1 MALKNKKHV
10 FWQAFFLTILFFFLG
25 LVLGVYL
32 EQLRSDDSNI
42 IFYQSETSLYDS
54 FALSK
59 LLDNSLISCDELADA
74 NVNFADKIYEEAKEL
89 ERFDSSSKLT
99 DSIKII
105 HRKYDLLRTLLWMNL
120 IEVKEE
126 TSEKLLEIKKDLE
139 TLKYETEKIKSF
151 LEMISEE
158 FSKFAKKEDLEILAK
173 QAKMF
178 QPFKFKK

>member
-1 MALKNKKHV
+1 MANEKVQQGQENYGQQYAEPNTNMRIKDLEEKQN
-10 FWQAFFLTILFFFLG
+10 ILR
-25 LVLGVYL
+25 
-32 EQLRSDDSNI
+32 ER
-42 IFYQSETSLYDS
+42 
-54 FALSK
+54 
-59 LLDNSLISCDELADA
+59 LLLIG
-74 NVNFADKIYEEAKEL
+74 K
-89 ERFDSSSKLT
+89 
-99 DSIKII
+99 
-105 HRKYDLLRTLLWMNL
+105 NL

>member
-1 MALKNKKHV
+1 MENEKVQQGQENYGQQYAETNTNMRIKDLEEKQN
-10 FWQAFFLTILFFFLG
+10 ILR
-25 LVLGVYL
+25 
-32 EQLRSDDSNI
+32 ER
-42 IFYQSETSLYDS
+42 
-54 FALSK
+54 
-59 LLDNSLISCDELADA
+59 LLLIG
-74 NVNFADKIYEEAKEL
+74 K
-89 ERFDSSSKLT
+89 
-99 DSIKII
+99 
-105 HRKYDLLRTLLWMNL
+105 NL